1 MSGKSKPE
9 NPKETKQSVSPGRMA
24 IKTSLGIV
32 IIADILLGVVLLYLV
47 FIRIPY
53 FRLQHIEINS
63 DGQLS
68 RQEIIEASEVAP
80 DANMLLMD
88 LEKISDNLKRH
99 PRIASASVYRR
110 FPGKLLM
117 EISERRPVAI
127 VSADRLFYVDGQ
139 GEVFTRVLPGDR
151 ITYPLFT
158 GVTQKDL
165 KENRDRVKYMI
176 RKGVNLLKL
185 MERPGF
191 PNTLRKPAEIRI
203 DLDHGLSLF
212 TSDAKRIILG
222 VDDYPNKLKR
232 LTKLRKFLGA
242 QGKWPNAKI
251 IDLDYEDR
259 ALIRHGWTSH
269 PRNVALRG
277 RS

>member
-1 MSGKSKPE
+1 MSGKSKSE
-9 NPKETKQSVSPGRMA
+9 NPKDTKQSVSPRRIA
-24 IKTSLGIV
+24 IKSSLAIV
-32 IIADILLGVVLLYLV
+32 IIADVLLGVALLYLV

-53 FRLQHIEINS
+53 FRLQQMEINS

-68 RQEIIEASEVAP
+68 RQEIIDASGVAP

-88 LEKISDNLKRH
+88 LVEISENLKRH

-110 FPGKLLM
+110 FPGRLLI
-117 EISERRPVAI
+117 EITERRPVAI
-127 VSADRLFYVDGQ
+127 VSAERLYYVDED
-139 GEVFTRVLPGDR
+139 GEVFTRVLPGDS

-165 KENRDRVKYMI
+165 NENGDRVKYMI
-176 RKGVNLLKL
+176 RKGVNLLEL

-191 PNTLRKPAEIRI
+191 PKNLRKPAEIRI

-232 LTKLRKFLGA
+232 LTKLRRFLGA
-242 QGKWPNAKI
+242 RGKWPNTNV

-259 ALIRHGWTSH
+259 ALIRHGWTSDH
-269 PRNVALRG
+269 RNLALRG
-277 RS
+277 AS